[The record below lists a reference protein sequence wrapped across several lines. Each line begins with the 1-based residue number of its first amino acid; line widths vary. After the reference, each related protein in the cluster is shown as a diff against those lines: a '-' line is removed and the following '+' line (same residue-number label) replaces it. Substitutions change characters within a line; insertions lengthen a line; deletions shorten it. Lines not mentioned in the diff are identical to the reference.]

1 MNLWEK
7 IYIMSIQQKF
17 IYSEK
22 ASKFCKIST
31 VDLTGTT
38 LGQIYGGDFAK
49 FCGLLRIY
57 EFWLQLHNW
66 GHTIQG
72 KINKKINRST
82 SAWKTLSLNRKDKVK
97 NDNSQIFRSP
107 SIYENNPSNNS
118 SAGDQNPDIEN
129 NHDMTASDVDENKQ
143 QNTVMNRYLSGKFC
157 PLTPSQQPTNVSHLV
172 EANEKGP
179 AVESGAGGPGGGGG
193 AGVCGY
199 AWFQCASL
207 GLSSFLLPSS
217 GWCFPE

>member
-1 MNLWEK
+1 MGKNLH
-7 IYIMSIQQKF
+7 Y
-17 IYSEK
+17 
-22 ASKFCKIST
+22 
-31 VDLTGTT
+31 VNV
-38 LGQIYGGDFAK
+38 
-49 FCGLLRIY
+49 
-57 EFWLQLHNW
+57 QLHNW

-107 SIYENNPSNNS
+107 SIYENNPSN
-118 SAGDQNPDIEN
+118 PDIEN
-129 NHDMTASDVDENKQ
+129 NHNMTASDVDENKQ

-179 AVESGAGGPGGGGG
+179 TAESGAGGPGGGGQEAGG
-193 AGVCGY
+193 AGGAHSTALVP
-199 AWFQCASL
+199 ASPTL
-207 GLSSFLLPSS
+207 AMTNYCSIM
-217 GWCFPE
+217 

>member
-1 MNLWEK
+1 M
-7 IYIMSIQQKF
+7 
-17 IYSEK
+17 
-22 ASKFCKIST
+22 
-31 VDLTGTT
+31 
-38 LGQIYGGDFAK
+38 
-49 FCGLLRIY
+49 
-57 EFWLQLHNW
+57 
-66 GHTIQG
+66 
-72 KINKKINRST
+72 
-82 SAWKTLSLNRKDKVK
+82 K

-179 AVESGAGGPGGGGG
+179 TAESGAGGPGDGGG
-193 AGVCGY
+193 AHSTALVP
-199 AWFQCASL
+199 ASPTL
-207 GLSSFLLPSS
+207 AMTNYCSIM
-217 GWCFPE
+217 

>member
-1 MNLWEK
+1 MKAQTKFSQNHINNKK
-7 IYIMSIQQKF
+7 IIQYI
-17 IYSEK
+17 
-22 ASKFCKIST
+22 
-31 VDLTGTT
+31 
-38 LGQIYGGDFAK
+38 
-49 FCGLLRIY
+49 
-57 EFWLQLHNW
+57 
-66 GHTIQG
+66 HTIQG

-129 NHDMTASDVDENKQ
+129 NHDMTASDLDENKQ

-179 AVESGAGGPGGGGG
+179 VAESGAGGPGGGSQGAGG
-193 AGVCGY
+193 AGGAHSTALVP
-199 AWFQCASL
+199 ASPTL
-207 GLSSFLLPSS
+207 AMTNYCSIM
-217 GWCFPE
+217 